1 MRRNR
6 RDQDDMAMTEGSEDD
21 TEVGVGAGVLTGDAT
36 EITDGA
42 VVIEPRD
49 GMSATG
55 IGIVSVDTAEIATGV
70 EAEIGATI
78 GEKIGKMGKVTGE
91 AKDDRETGAGNDID
105 LDPGSID
112 DEAPGQAHAEKIRLE
127 DIARLLAFGT

>member
-1 MRRNR
+1 
-6 RDQDDMAMTEGSEDD
+6 MAMTGESEDD

-36 EITDGA
+36 ETIDGA
-42 VVIEPRD
+42 AVIEPRD

-55 IGIVSVDTAEIATGV
+55 IVIVNVDTTEIATGV

-78 GEKIGKMGKVTGE
+78 GEKTGKMGKAIGE

-112 DEAPGQAHAEKIRLE
+112 DEVLGQARAEKIRLE
-127 DIARLLAFGT
+127 DISCLLAFGTWL